1 MEKLDLST
9 HAKEI
14 KSNYDSVVRGESSY
28 AIYTTLKDSS
38 LKPTT
43 LGDGD
48 IKDFVSE
55 FEEGAV
61 QFGIL
66 RVNPF
71 GSDVQKLVLLGWCPD
86 SAPIKSKVSFATNL
100 SNVGKV
106 LHYHVEITA
115 RDSDDLDVDDIMKT
129 VSNAS
134 GARYSIQSL
143 TPSSSTGSK
152 FKPAPKPAS
161 NLSAPELSTP
171 KPSPSIIKPKPSLP
185 PKKAEEDGWG
195 DEEEIKERD
204 FSKQPLETL
213 PSAYKPTKVD
223 IDALRSG
230 KPSLPVDD
238 KVHAKEEDKPTKPVS
253 PLPQSATISINPSG
267 GLTSLP
273 KPKPSNSVLS
283 RFNQEVVKPEFGTK
297 VPTFGSNPAK
307 DSSRLVGGASRNFA
321 SSNGKT
327 PAQLWAEKK
336 GQYVEVERDD
346 KPVNAAEVEGDVEKE
361 DHSVNDVKAKFEQ
374 IHLQAE
380 KEEEEEEVNS
390 KKSPTSS
397 FPPPPAR
404 ETSSFPPPPAR
415 ETSSFPPPPARETS
429 SFPPPPARE
438 TSSFPPPPAR
448 NDAFSKFQEKQ
459 PAEEDNDGW
468 DEEEEEKEET
478 NKPEPVKEESGNV
491 NPVPLPPR
499 DVSEPSAIS
508 AASASESA
516 PGAQPEA
523 SKASESKSNVAVAEY
538 DYEKDEDNEIG
549 FAEGETITAI
559 EFVDEDWWQGTN
571 AAGETGLFPA
581 SYVSL
586 KIETTVETSAS
597 PALPT
602 RNDPTPPEPV
612 KSEGPSAIAEFD
624 YDASEDNELTFKEG
638 DIITDIDQVDDDWW
652 LGSLNGERKLFP
664 SNYVKLQ

>member
-267 GLTSLP
+267 ALTSLP

-361 DHSVNDVKAKFEQ
+361 DHSVSDVKAKFEQ

-390 KKSPTSS
+390 KKSP
-397 FPPPPAR
+397 
-404 ETSSFPPPPAR
+404 
-415 ETSSFPPPPARETS
+415 
-429 SFPPPPARE
+429 

-478 NKPEPVKEESGNV
+478 NKPEPVKEKSGNV

-602 RNDPTPPEPV
+602 RNDPTPPELV